1 VPPLTAADAAA
12 FEACIAG
19 GGVAV
24 FPADTVYGLACD
36 PENERAVARL
46 YELKGRPP
54 DKPAAVMWFARARA
68 LAALP
73 ELGPRTRAA
82 FERLTPGG
90 VTLLVPN
97 SRRRFPLAGGSAGE
111 GGGAGALA
119 GGSAG
124 EGGGVDAC
132 AGGAA
137 GPAGASAPATE
148 PAPTLGVRVPKLT
161 GDAEALHTIPLAVL
175 QSSANHAGG
184 ADARTLG
191 EVPEDI
197 RARADLVLDAGAL
210 PGTPS
215 TVIDL
220 RDYER
225 DGAFAIVRQGAL
237 SARAV
242 ARALGIVGE
251 P

>member
-1 VPPLTAADAAA
+1 MSDAAKTSDAAA
-12 FEACIAG
+12 FADCIAR

-36 PENERAVARL
+36 PENADAVRRL
-46 YELKGRPP
+46 YELKGRPA
-54 DKPAAVMWFARARA
+54 DKPAAVMWFHRDAA

-82 FERLTPGG
+82 FDRLTPGG

-97 SRRRFPLAGGSAGE
+97 PRGRFPL
-111 GGGAGALA
+111 
-119 GGSAG
+119 
-124 EGGGVDAC
+124 
-132 AGGAA
+132 AA
-137 GPAGASAPATE
+137 GPAGEGGA
-148 PAPTLGVRVPKLT
+148 LGVRIPVAP
-161 GDAEALHTIPLAVL
+161 ALAGAGVAVL

-184 ADARTLG
+184 PDAKELE
-191 EVPEDI
+191 EVPQDI
-197 RARADLVLDAGAL
+197 RERADLVLDAGPL

-220 RDYER
+220 QAYEDTGEWR
-225 DGAFAIVRQGAL
+225 IVREGAL
-237 SARAV
+237 PAGEV
-242 ARALGIVGE
+242 ARALGIVGR